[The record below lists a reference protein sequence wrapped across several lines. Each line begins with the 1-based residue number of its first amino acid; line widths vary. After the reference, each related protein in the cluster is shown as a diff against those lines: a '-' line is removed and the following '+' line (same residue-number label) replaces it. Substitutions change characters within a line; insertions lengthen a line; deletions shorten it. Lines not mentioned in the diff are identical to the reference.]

1 MGFLMKRLAFFSIA
15 LFALLFF
22 PACAPKQVADLP
34 EGDGLWFHAK
44 VIEVYEGGCILE
56 PLPDAEAVLAS
67 ADRLL
72 LGDAVLQEN
81 GISGLSAGDLLLIA
95 YDGMILESYPAQLSV
110 VYSVSL
116 LDENG
121 EALRARETVE

>member
-1 MGFLMKRLAFFSIA
+1 MEFFMKRLAFFSIA

-34 EGDGLWFHAK
+34 EGDELWFHAK
-44 VIEVYEGGCILE
+44 VIEVYEGSCILE

-121 EALRARETVE
+121 EALPARETVE

>member
-1 MGFLMKRLAFFSIA
+1 MKRLAFFSIA

-34 EGDGLWFHAK
+34 EGDELWFHAK
-44 VIEVYEGGCILE
+44 VIEVYEGSCILE

-121 EALRARETVE
+121 EALPARETVE